1 MLALLSSRIQEEE
14 EMLVLESNMAHLLHR
29 TRTGCGDNFPPQ
41 KLAGYV
47 PTKLDDT
54 AAIAVVV
61 SSCNSPTSS
70 EVLQSAMRL

>member
-1 MLALLSSRIQEEE
+1 MLALLSSRIQE

-47 PTKLDDT
+47 PSTKLDDT